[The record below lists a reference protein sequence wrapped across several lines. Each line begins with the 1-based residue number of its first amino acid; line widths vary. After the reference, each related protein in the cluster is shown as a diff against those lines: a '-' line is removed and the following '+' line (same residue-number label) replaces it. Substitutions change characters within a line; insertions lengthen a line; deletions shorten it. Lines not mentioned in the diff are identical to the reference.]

1 MSTESTPLR
10 WFARSVLALAAVAA
24 CSTGKPPDPY
34 GDDTPANGGSSGS
47 AGSGNGGSAASG
59 GSSLTGAGGSAAA
72 NSGGSGNDGSGGSA
86 TGGAGG
92 ASAAGA
98 GTGGSTAA
106 SGGASTAG
114 GSGGSN
120 PTGGSA
126 GMTAMAGMAG
136 TDPGICQQL
145 DVVST
150 PQIPTVELVVDTS
163 SSMWETMPPAWPL
176 LYGALMDPKSGVV
189 APLQA
194 KMRFGFAS
202 YKGGLGTSE
211 TDPACA
217 VMTTVDPALNNHDAI
232 DAVYQMVG
240 SSYDQYMTDH
250 YTKPK
255 WETPTDYAINYATDI
270 LTKYMPDP
278 PGKKY
283 ILLVTDGNPNTCTV
297 VDPQCGQ
304 DLAIKA
310 TQDAFAAGIGL
321 FVLGLGDIVQQP
333 MNGCPSSARCG
344 LLHLQ
349 DLANAGVGA
358 GVQPVPGCDDWHA
371 SGCTFT
377 HEQCNVGQMLQATY
391 TPDSPDVGTPY
402 AIDTSGSNA
411 TAELVDAL
419 TELLNNAVSCTVDM
433 DAVVTG
439 DASLGVVSLDGAPLG
454 YDDANG
460 WKLEANSFSVTLQGT
475 ACDAFKKGG
484 SNLSITFPC
493 DPSGNPIAVHR

>member
-1 MSTESTPLR
+1 MRL
-10 WFARSVLALAAVAA
+10 RSVAGSVVALAALAA
-24 CSTGKPPDPY
+24 CSTGKAPNPY
-34 GDDTPANGGSSGS
+34 GDDTPASGGKGGSANGGS
-47 AGSGNGGSAASG
+47 GGSAASG
-59 GSSLTGAGGSAAA
+59 GSSATGAGGSAAA
-72 NSGGSGNDGSGGSA
+72 NTGGSSNAGSGGSV
-86 TGGAGG
+86 TSGTG

-98 GTGGSTAA
+98 NTGGSAASAATGGDTAA
-106 SGGASTAG
+106 GGTG
-114 GSGGSN
+114 GGSN

-126 GMTAMAGMAG
+126 GLPATAGMG
-136 TDPGICQQL
+136 GMNPGICQKL

-176 LYGALMDPKSGVV
+176 LYSALMDPKSGVV

-194 KMRFGFAS
+194 QLRFGFAS
-202 YKGGLGTSE
+202 YKGALGTSE

-232 DAVYQMVG
+232 DSVYQMVG
-240 SSYDQYMTDH
+240 ASYDQYMTDH

-255 WETPTDYAINYATDI
+255 WETPTDYAINYATNI
-270 LTKYMPDP
+270 LTKFMPDP

-321 FVLGLGDIVQQP
+321 FVLGLGDIVAQP
-333 MNGCPSSARCG
+333 NNGCPSSARCG

-377 HEQCNVGQMLQATY
+377 HEQCNVGQMLSATY
-391 TPDSPDVGTPY
+391 TPDSPDVGKPY

-411 TAELVDAL
+411 TAELVAGL
-419 TELLNNAVSCTVDM
+419 SSLLKNAVSCTVDM

-439 DASLGVVSLDGAPLG
+439 DASLGIVSLDGTPLT
-454 YDDANG
+454 YNDANG
-460 WKLEANSFSVTLQGT
+460 WKLESNSYSVTLQGT
-475 ACDAFKKGG
+475 ACTTFKKGG
-484 SNLSITFPC
+484 SDLSITFPC